1 MTIDFNSS
9 QWHTLRKWTEEQL
22 KKAREKND
30 AVSMSE
36 IDTAALRGEIRV
48 LKRILDLPESV
59 TREVGVFPDN

>member
-1 MTIDFNSS
+1 MTIDFNSP
-9 QWHTLRKWTEEQL
+9 QWHVLRKWTEEQL
-22 KKAREKND
+22 SKAREKND

-59 TREVGVFPDN
+59 TRDVGVFPDN

>member
-1 MTIDFNSS
+1 MILI
-9 QWHTLRKWTEEQL
+9 LRNGTFCENGL
-22 KKAREKND
+22 KSNYQKPEKND